1 MINFDRIL
9 GFEWDPGNSRKSEVK
24 HGVSQVEAEEIFNQ
38 PLLISM
44 DSAHSQ
50 NEARYLAL
58 GKTNQGRE
66 LAVVFTLRQDQ
77 TLIRVIS
84 ARAQHRKERLIYDQ
98 VRT

>member
-1 MINFDRIL
+1 M
-9 GFEWDPGNSRKSEVK
+9 K
-24 HGVSQVEAEEIFNQ
+24 
-38 PLLISM
+38 LLIGM

-58 GKTNQGRE
+58 GKTNQGRG